1 MTPSPPQEPPIH
13 RAPNS
18 VHSGAI
24 RIPATSQPQTPG
36 STLFSTPTHAMG
48 LQVQGA
54 ALCSPTSPWQL
65 STGLSAQPG
74 PICSHWAASARIP
87 GKKFPACFAF

>member
-1 MTPSPPQEPPIH
+1 
-13 RAPNS
+13 
-18 VHSGAI
+18 
-24 RIPATSQPQTPG
+24 
-36 STLFSTPTHAMG
+36 MG

-54 ALCSPTSPWQL
+54 ALCSPTAPWQL